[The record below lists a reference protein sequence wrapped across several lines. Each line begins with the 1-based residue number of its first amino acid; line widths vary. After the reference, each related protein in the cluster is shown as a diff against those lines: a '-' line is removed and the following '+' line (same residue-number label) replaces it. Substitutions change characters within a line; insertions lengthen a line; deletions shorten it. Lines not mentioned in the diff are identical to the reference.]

1 MSSRKKIK
9 RDRAVPFDMQEK
21 TSPVL
26 RFFSSQKFIAFA
38 ALVFLIILAFPLAK
52 SYSRRV
58 AGEREI
64 NAMREKIAQYE
75 KDTSELHE
83 IIDYLSSPEGAEE
96 QGRASLNLKMPG
108 EAVVVIDKTENLN
121 ETNKASESSDDCGN
135 LRLWWNYFFE

>member
-9 RDRAVPFDMQEK
+9 RDRAIPFDMQEK
-21 TSPVL
+21 NSRVL

-38 ALVFLIILAFPLAK
+38 ALVFFIIHAFHLAK

-64 NAMREKIAQYE
+64 DAMREKIAQYE
-75 KDTSELHE
+75 KDTSDLHE

-96 QGRASLNLKMPG
+96 QGRSSLNLKMPG
-108 EAVVVIDKTENLN
+108 EAVVVIDKTQNLN
-121 ETNKASESSDDCGN
+121 EDNKEGESSEDCGN
-135 LRLWWNYFFE
+135 LKLWWNYFFE